1 MTKTKLINQCK
12 FPAMIAGK
20 MKLTQV
26 KSRKTD
32 KDILSEE
39 IDFELKENNDF
50 LDKNLFFS
58 GNTVVVE
65 QRNR

>member
-32 KDILSEE
+32 KRDYTASHRRHKLQP
-39 IDFELKENNDF
+39 
-50 LDKNLFFS
+50 
-58 GNTVVVE
+58 G
-65 QRNR
+65 